1 MTVAGTTRAQ
11 VVPEY
16 MNVIVGH
23 PATTKD
29 ELAQRDVLALND
41 TPMFGFYDDSKW
53 ISVKCFS
60 SRKDCGN
67 MASKTLQ
74 TRKGIR

>member
-1 MTVAGTTRAQ
+1 MVVGTTRAQ
-11 VVPEY
+11 HDVV
-16 MNVIVGH
+16 
-23 PATTKD
+23 
-29 ELAQRDVLALND
+29 ALND